1 MEKQKYNLS
10 AVVCYINDQ
19 QCSEKRNMVAL
30 IKVPSSYNKNCS
42 ESQWY
47 IFNDINISAVSS
59 QEAVWFSLDWK
70 VPCVLY
76 YSCAEVTTNRST
88 ITPAITQDVFGE
100 DKCLARS
107 RGTAVI
113 TFTPL
118 AASEMPKPG
127 DLVAMDAEFVTLNQ
141 EEAELRSDGKMSTIK
156 PSHMSVARITCIR
169 G

>member
-1 MEKQKYNLS
+1 M
-10 AVVCYINDQ
+10 NDQ
-19 QCSEKRNMVAL
+19 QTNERRNIVAL
-30 IKVPSSYNKNCS
+30 IKIPANEEK
-42 ESQWY
+42 EPAEGAWY
-47 IFNDINISAVSS
+47 IFNDISISPVSA

-76 YSCAEVTTNRST
+76 YSSDEVIGSKSEV
-88 ITPAITQDVFGE
+88 IQPITQDVFGE

-107 RGTAVI
+107 GGTSGI

-118 AASEMPKPG
+118 AASELPKPG
-127 DLVAMDAEFVTLNQ
+127 ELVAMDAEFVTLNQ